1 MIYWCF
7 FEPDKKK
14 ERITALE
21 EEMAKPDFWSD
32 KKNSET
38 IIEEVNYLKNTLNKI
53 KELKDK
59 IETSMDML
67 EELKTT
73 RDNDIRTI
81 LGNKIFSNPRVSTN
95 TLISMKL
102 GMIFGNTEL
111 WEDISSIP
119 ELTDEKIAKLYGT
132 SVDNVQMMHT
142 FSAKAKEL
150 EEAKKLNK

>member
-1 MIYWCF
+1 MSTNRLDEILNYSAVAYATLAEYVTPITETDVET
-7 FEPDKKK
+7 FEYY
-14 ERITALE
+14 
-21 EEMAKPDFWSD
+21 AKYYCQEGNEHP
-32 KKNSET
+32 EAR
-38 IIEEVNYLKNTLNKI
+38 
-53 KELKDK
+53 
-59 IETSMDML
+59 
-67 EELKTT
+67 TT

-81 LGNKIFSNPRVSTN
+81 LGNKIFSDPRVSTN

>member
-1 MIYWCF
+1 
-7 FEPDKKK
+7 
-14 ERITALE
+14 
-21 EEMAKPDFWSD
+21 
-32 KKNSET
+32 
-38 IIEEVNYLKNTLNKI
+38 
-53 KELKDK
+53 
-59 IETSMDML
+59 
-67 EELKTT
+67 
-73 RDNDIRTI
+73 
-81 LGNKIFSNPRVSTN
+81 
-95 TLISMKL
+95 MKL

>member
-14 ERITALE
+14 ERIKALE

-38 IIEEVNYLKNTLNKI
+38 IIEEVNYLKNTLNKT

-73 RDNDIRTI
+73 RDNDI
-81 LGNKIFSNPRVSTN
+81 
-95 TLISMKL
+95 
-102 GMIFGNTEL
+102 EL
-111 WEDISSIP
+111 LLKEEVDELKEEISSLQINILLSGP
-119 ELTDEKIAKLYGT
+119 YD
-132 SVDNVQMMHT
+132 
-142 FSAKAKEL
+142 KENAIF
-150 EEAKKLNK
+150 EIHR

>member
-14 ERITALE
+14 ERIKALE

-73 RDNDIRTI
+73 RDPNVDIIPGMYMRKSMT
-81 LGNKIFSNPRVSTN
+81 
-95 TLISMKL
+95 TLKDS
-102 GMIFGNTEL
+102 
-111 WEDISSIP
+111 
-119 ELTDEKIAKLYGT
+119 
-132 SVDNVQMMHT
+132 DNGVT
-142 FSAKAKEL
+142 YNLDKNERGKT
-150 EEAKKLNK
+150 

>member
-14 ERITALE
+14 ERIKALE

-73 RDNDIRTI
+73 RDNDI
-81 LGNKIFSNPRVSTN
+81 
-95 TLISMKL
+95 
-102 GMIFGNTEL
+102 EL
-111 WEDISSIP
+111 LLKE
-119 ELTDEKIAKLYGT
+119 EVDE
-132 SVDNVQMMHT
+132 
-142 FSAKAKEL
+142 
-150 EEAKKLNK
+150 

>member
-14 ERITALE
+14 ERIKALE

-38 IIEEVNYLKNTLNKI
+38 IIEEVNYLKNTLNKT
-53 KELKDK
+53 KELKDN

-73 RDNDIRTI
+73 RDNDI
-81 LGNKIFSNPRVSTN
+81 
-95 TLISMKL
+95 
-102 GMIFGNTEL
+102 EL
-111 WEDISSIP
+111 LLKEEVDELKEEISSLQINILLSGP
-119 ELTDEKIAKLYGT
+119 YDMENAIFKCR
-132 SVDNVQMMHT
+132 VQPC
-142 FSAKAKEL
+142 FDY
-150 EEAKKLNK
+150 